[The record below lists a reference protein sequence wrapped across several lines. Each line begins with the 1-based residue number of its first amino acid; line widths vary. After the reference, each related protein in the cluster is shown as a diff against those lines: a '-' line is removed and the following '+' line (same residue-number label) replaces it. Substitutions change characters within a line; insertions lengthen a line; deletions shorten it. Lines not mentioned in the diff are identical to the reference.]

1 MKNFSA
7 LESHCSL
14 SFDQSG
20 PYWHIWT
27 PENHPVIFHDASAF
41 KAGMN
46 ILAICSRLVPEVHI
60 ITFEL
65 MSNHI
70 HITADG
76 TENNIKKLF
85 ALFRRFLSNYLRS
98 KGFCCDLSSFTPHF
112 RMIGTLQDLRN
123 VISYTNRN
131 GFVISPDDTP
141 FSYRWGANSYFFN
154 YAAKERYYESTSFL
168 SRTKRRELIRSHDSD
183 TIVKI
188 KTVDDYACPMD
199 FCAITFAEKLY
210 RNASHYFRDISRNI
224 EAHKTLALE
233 IGESIYYSDDELFS
247 IISNI
252 CKERYGQYKPS
263 LIPANA
269 KRELAIQLHRD
280 YNAGNKQ
287 IHRLL
292 KIDLATLAQLF
303 PEQH

>member
-1 MKNFSA
+1 MIHGEIGGAMPRMKRVQPRNALFHAVSRVAHKEFFFDEKERDIIVDEMRRVAAFSGVDVV
-7 LESHCSL
+7 SYC
-14 SFDQSG
+14 
-20 PYWHIWT
+20 I
-27 PENHPVIFHDASAF
+27 
-41 KAGMN
+41 
-46 ILAICSRLVPEVHI
+46 
-60 ITFEL
+60 

-70 HITADG
+70 HITAAG

-85 ALFRRFLSNYLRS
+85 ALFRRFLGNYLRS
-98 KGFCCDLSSFTPHF
+98 KGFCCDLSSFTPHY

-199 FCAITFAEKLY
+199 FCAITFAEK
-210 RNASHYFRDISRNI
+210 NI
-224 EAHKTLALE
+224 
-233 IGESIYYSDDELFS
+233 
-247 IISNI
+247 
-252 CKERYGQYKPS
+252 P
-263 LIPANA
+263 
-269 KRELAIQLHRD
+269 
-280 YNAGNKQ
+280 
-287 IHRLL
+287 
-292 KIDLATLAQLF
+292 
-303 PEQH
+303 